1 MNERDERVSLD
12 DLVPVGEPVG
22 RFSWVGPSYW
32 VRPRGRRCTRCQV
45 VAVFGVPS
53 EPQVVKRLE
62 LMVPGVLER
71 CDACVA

>member
-1 MNERDERVSLD
+1 
-12 DLVPVGEPVG
+12 VGW
-22 RFSWVGPSYW
+22 S
-32 VRPRGRRCTRCQV
+32 V
-45 VAVFGVPS
+45 VLGSAEGAALHALPGGFAVFGVPS

>member
-1 MNERDERVSLD
+1 MILCPLGSLSGGSRG
-12 DLVPVGEPVG
+12 LVRRTGFG
-22 RFSWVGPSYW
+22 RGGGAARAARWFC
-32 VRPRGRRCTRCQV
+32 R
-45 VAVFGVPS
+45 FGVPS